1 MSNINFTIR
10 KVFAGSPAQ
19 KNVGIHATFTMTIDG
34 PDGIIVQLNDM
45 KLMQTRDGTYYV
57 DSAFRSY
64 EGKDKET
71 GEAKKIKINYS
82 RLFPEKENWDKK
94 DAIVNMVIEEL
105 GKLPAQAGRPAIAT
119 TKPASPSTSAPA
131 GDPW

>member
-10 KVFAGSPAQ
+10 KVFPGSPAQ
-19 KNVGIHATFTMTIDG
+19 KNVGIHATFSMTIDG

-64 EGKDKET
+64 DGKDKET
-71 GEAKKIKINYS
+71 GEAKKIKVSYS
-82 RLFPEKENWDKK
+82 RLFPEKENWGKK
-94 DAIVNMVIEEL
+94 DAIVALVIAEL
-105 GKLPAQAGRPAIAT
+105 GNTPAQAARPAA
-119 TKPASPSTSAPA
+119 PASTPSSPSTSAPA
-131 GDPW
+131 GEPW

>member
-10 KVFAGSPAQ
+10 KVFPGSPAQ
-19 KNVGIHATFTMTIDG
+19 KNVGIHATFSMTIDG

-64 EGKDKET
+64 DGKDKET
-71 GEAKKIKINYS
+71 GEQKKIKVSYS

-94 DAIVNMVIEEL
+94 DAIVAQVIAEL
-105 GKLPAQAGRPAIAT
+105 GKEPSQAARPAT
-119 TKPASPSTSAPA
+119 SVSSSTSPSTSAPA

>member
-1 MSNINFTIR
+1 MSNINFTVR
-10 KVFAGSPAQ
+10 KVFPGSDAQ

-64 EGKDKET
+64 DGKDKES
-71 GEAKKIKINYS
+71 GEPKKIKVNYA
-82 RLFPEKENWDKK
+82 RLFPEKQNWDKK
-94 DAIVNMVIEEL
+94 DAIVKLVLDEL
-105 GKLPAQAGRPAIAT
+105 ASGGNQASKPAAPQ
-119 TKPASPSTSAPA
+119 ASPSTSAPNDA
-131 GDPW
+131 PW

>member
-10 KVFAGSPAQ
+10 KVFPGSPAQ
-19 KNVGIHATFTMTIDG
+19 KNVGIHATFSMTIDG
-34 PDGIIVQLNDM
+34 PDGIIVALNDM

-64 EGKDKET
+64 DGKDKET
-71 GEAKKIKINYS
+71 GEAKKIKVSYS
-82 RLFPEKENWDKK
+82 KLFPEKENWDKK
-94 DAIVNMVIEEL
+94 DAIVKLVMDEL
-105 GKLPAQAGRPAIAT
+105 GKGPAQAAKPA
-119 TKPASPSTSAPA
+119 PASPSTSAPA